1 MCENFFE
8 STKHM
13 TPAFKE
19 WAIVCEA
26 LGCGKQSIII
36 RKGGIAE
43 GREGFSFRH
52 REFLLF
58 PTWFHE
64 QISKTRLPD
73 STPMPEQNPE
83 VLEIRYT
90 ASLEWSGIITDRAR
104 LTALR
109 EHHILAD
116 DVVEERF
123 AYDECP
129 GVHVAILRV
138 FRLEPPRLL
147 PMEKRYGG
155 CRSWVDL
162 PDLEGHAMVS
172 VLPDEEHNRRVAL
185 IRALLS

>member
-1 MCENFFE
+1 
-8 STKHM
+8 M

-26 LGCGKQSIII
+26 LGSGCQSIII

-43 GREGFSFRH
+43 GRDGFSFRH

-64 QISKTRLPD
+64 QIKKTRLPA
-73 STPMPEQNPE
+73 SSMIPEQNPE
-83 VLEIRYT
+83 VIRIQYT
-90 ASLEWSGIITDRAR
+90 ASLEWSGIITDRDR
-104 LTALR
+104 LAALR

-116 DVVEERF
+116 EVVEERF

-138 FRLEPPRLL
+138 FRLEPPCEL
-147 PMEKRYGG
+147 PMQKRFGG

-162 PDLEGHAMVS
+162 PDIEGRAMVS
-172 VLPDEEHNRRVAL
+172 VVSDEEHRR
-185 IRALLS
+185 RTELLREILS

>member
-1 MCENFFE
+1 VPGKSDEA
-8 STKHM
+8 TKLM

-19 WAIVCEA
+19 WAVVCEA
-26 LGCGKQSIII
+26 LGCGRQSIII

-64 QISKTRLPD
+64 QIAKTRLPA
-73 STPMPEQNPE
+73 
-83 VLEIRYT
+83 T
-90 ASLEWSGIITDRAR
+90 ASLPGQRAGAVEIQFTANLEWCGVVTDRAR
-104 LTALR
+104 LEALR
-109 EHHILAD
+109 DHHILAD
-116 DVVEERF
+116 EVVDERF

-138 FRLEPPRLL
+138 FRLEPPCLL

-162 PDLEGHAMVS
+162 PDLEGHALVS
-172 VLPDEEHNRRVAL
+172 VLSDEEHQRRL
-185 IRALLS
+185 HLLRSLLT

>member
-1 MCENFFE
+1 
-8 STKHM
+8 M

-26 LGCGKQSIII
+26 LGCGRQSIII

-64 QISKTRLPD
+64 QLAKTRLPA
-73 STPMPEQNPE
+73 STPLPEQTPGS
-83 VLEIRYT
+83 VEIHYT
-90 ASLEWSGIITDRAR
+90 ATMEWSGVITSKEQ
-104 LTALR
+104 LSSLR

-116 DVVEERF
+116 EVIEERF

-138 FRLEPPRLL
+138 FRLEPPCIL

-172 VLPDEEHNRRVAL
+172 VLSDEEHTRRL
-185 IRALLS
+185 NLLRSLLT

>member
-1 MCENFFE
+1 
-8 STKHM
+8 M

-26 LGCGKQSIII
+26 LGCGRQSIII

-64 QISKTRLPD
+64 QLAKTRLPA
-73 STPMPEQNPE
+73 STTLPKETPGSVAIQ
-83 VLEIRYT
+83 YT
-90 ASLEWSGIITDRAR
+90 ATMEWSGVVSNKEQ
-104 LTALR
+104 LHSLR

-116 DVVEERF
+116 EVIEERF

-138 FRLEPPRLL
+138 FRLEPPCIL

-162 PDLEGHAMVS
+162 PDLDGHAMVS
-172 VLPDEEHNRRVAL
+172 VLSDEEHKQRLN
-185 IRALLS
+185 LLRSLLT

>member
-1 MCENFFE
+1 
-8 STKHM
+8 M

-26 LGCGKQSIII
+26 LGAGKQSIII

-64 QISKTRLPD
+64 QLTKTRLPAE
-73 STPMPEQNPE
+73 TILPEQNPE
-83 VLEIRYT
+83 LVEIHYT
-90 ASLEWSGIITDRAR
+90 ANLEWSCVITRR
-104 LTALR
+104 EQLSALR

-138 FRLEPPRLL
+138 FRLEPPCII
-147 PMEKRYGG
+147 PMQKRYGG

-172 VLPDEEHNRRVAL
+172 VLSDEEHDRRLAVL
-185 IRALLS
+185 RRILS